1 MEEQRNVKWIVVISF
16 ILFFVIMA
24 YGPTI
29 FLGFFYQ
36 YQYSLPKDVWYFVN
50 RIDTLLFLATVAT
63 GALFGARFGKKEL
76 VYRLTV
82 YFFIISM
89 GLFFLSLLRTLF
101 I

>member
-1 MEEQRNVKWIVVISF
+1 MEEQSNVKWIVVISF
-16 ILFFVIMA
+16 ILFFVITA

-29 FLGFFYQ
+29 FLGPYYQ
-36 YQYSLPKDVWYFVN
+36 YQYPLPRDVWYYLN
-50 RIDTLLFLATVAT
+50 RLETLLFLATVAT
-63 GALFGARFGKKEL
+63 GALFVAGFGKKEL
-76 VYRLTV
+76 VYRLSV